1 MKGVSIKYVRM
12 YDALEVPQK
21 VEDPYVDQQKTNQ
34 WLRSTGLKGETEGL
48 MIAAQDLSLA
58 TRSYHHRTIKDATNP
73 HCRIC
78 GKFEESMYHIVSG
91 CPVLAKT
98 EYSYRPNKTAEY
110 IHWKICRGYEIET
123 TETWYEHQPTTATE
137 NSEVTIIRDIP
148 VHNDREIKANRSDI
162 VV

>member
-1 MKGVSIKYVRM
+1 MYVCM

-34 WLRSTGLKGETEGL
+34 WLRSTGLKGETRRPN
-48 MIAAQDLSLA
+48 DCS
-58 TRSYHHRTIKDATNP
+58 TRFEPSYPLLATNP

-78 GKFEESMYHIVSG
+78 GKFEESIYHIVSG

-98 EYSYRPNKTAEY
+98 EYSYRHNKTAEY
-110 IHWKICRGYEIET
+110 IHWKIFRGYEIET
-123 TETWYEHQPTTATE
+123 TETWYEHQPTTVTE
-137 NSEVTIIRDIP
+137 NSKVTILWDMP
-148 VHNDREIKANRSDI
+148 VHTDRKIKANRSDI

>member
-1 MKGVSIKYVRM
+1 M

-34 WLRSTGLKGETEGL
+34 LLRSTGLKGETEGL

-78 GKFEESMYHIVSG
+78 GKFEESIYHIFLGVPGIS
-91 CPVLAKT
+91 
-98 EYSYRPNKTAEY
+98 
-110 IHWKICRGYEIET
+110 
-123 TETWYEHQPTTATE
+123 E
-137 NSEVTIIRDIP
+137 NRVQLS
-148 VHNDREIKANRSDI
+148 A
-162 VV
+162 